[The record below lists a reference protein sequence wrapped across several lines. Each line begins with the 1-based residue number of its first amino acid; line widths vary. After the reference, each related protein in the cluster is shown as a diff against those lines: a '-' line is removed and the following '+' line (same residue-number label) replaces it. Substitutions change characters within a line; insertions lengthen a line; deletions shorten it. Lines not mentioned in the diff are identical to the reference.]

1 MKSILQSILAQK
13 QQEIALLKQHKT
25 FNDFVQS
32 PLFSRKPYSLSEQL
46 ENHFGLI
53 AEFKRKS
60 PSAGNI
66 NTLVRLEDQIRTYS
80 EKAVAGISIL
90 TDHSFFGGNLQDL
103 QKARE
108 LTTLPIL
115 RKDFILDELQLFES
129 KAAGADA
136 ILLIAE
142 ALDKNTLHQLTIVAK
157 ALELEVVFEIH
168 SFRELEKINED
179 IDILLI
185 NNRNLHTQETDIRHS
200 IMLFDLLPENLLKI
214 AASGVRS
221 SDDLETIR
229 EAGFN
234 GVLVG
239 ESLMRNQPLFI
250 SAL

>member
-13 QQEIALLKQHKT
+13 QLEIGLLKQQKS

-32 PLFSRKPYSLSEQL
+32 PLFSRTPNSLTRNL
-46 ENHFGLI
+46 ETNFGLI

-66 NTLVRLEDQIRTYS
+66 NTEVRLEDQIQTYS
-80 EKAVAGISIL
+80 EGAVAGISIL
-90 TDHSFFGGNLQDL
+90 TDHSFFGGNIQDL
-103 QKARE
+103 QQASA
-108 LTTLPIL
+108 LTTLPLL

-142 ALDKNTLHQLTIVAK
+142 ALDKDTLHQLTIVAK
-157 ALELEVVFEIH
+157 ELKLEVVFEIH
-168 SFRELEKINED
+168 SFRELEKIND
-179 IDILLI
+179 DVDLLLI
-185 NNRNLHTQETDIRHS
+185 NNRNLHTQQTDIQHS
-200 IMLFDLLPENLLKI
+200 IGLFDLLPENRLKI
-214 AASGVRS
+214 SASGVRS
-221 SDDLETIR
+221 PDDIERIR
-229 EAGFN
+229 ETGFN

-239 ESLMRNQPLFI
+239 ESLMRNQSLFI